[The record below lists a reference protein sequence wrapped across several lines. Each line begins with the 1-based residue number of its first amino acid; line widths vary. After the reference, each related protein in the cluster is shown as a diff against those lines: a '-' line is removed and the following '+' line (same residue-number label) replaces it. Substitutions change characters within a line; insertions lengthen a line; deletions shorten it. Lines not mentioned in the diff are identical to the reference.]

1 MDSTHFLFRQGK
13 VYPYWYACKP
23 YLYKCG
29 VLDVICL
36 LPGFTTTSL
45 EADEISSTLS
55 FYITNH
61 QSLELG
67 WRILL
72 KMELPSELDTKIVL
86 WEIAVS
92 ENQPTE
98 ELEFFFK
105 QYISQNQAFSKED
118 IYKIVKQHNHACSLN
133 FIPTSKAYEM
143 FGASLTLTDMLFD
156 SSKDEEIMLRA
167 FLNGEKH
174 YGLIKGVSTD
184 ELTPEQK
191 DYLQN
196 TGIDMSNIYEIESL

>member
-1 MDSTHFLFRQGK
+1 M
-13 VYPYWYACKP
+13 
-23 YLYKCG
+23 
-29 VLDVICL
+29 
-36 LPGFTTTSL
+36 
-45 EADEISSTLS
+45 E
-55 FYITNH
+55 
-61 QSLELG
+61 QS
-67 WRILL
+67 
-72 KMELPSELDTKIVL
+72 SELDTKIIL

-92 ENQPTE
+92 ENLPKE
-98 ELEFFFK
+98 ELKLFFK

-118 IYKIVKQHNHACSLN
+118 IYRIVKQYNHACGLK

-156 SSKDEEIMLRA
+156 SSKDEEIMLRTS
-167 FLNGEKH
+167 LNGERH
-174 YGLIKGVSTD
+174 YAPIKGVSTD